1 MRSGGPGRACAGPSF
16 VRAVGAVFDDNAV
29 VWREA
34 RRVRE
39 HPDAAGVSE
48 SADAEVTF
56 VLHADRQPAMRLS
69 EQHRREILR
78 VVHEICGPQARVRL
92 FGSRL
97 DDRRR
102 SGDVDLRV
110 AEAAG
115 RLRQRSSP

>member
-1 MRSGGPGRACAGPSF
+1 M
-16 VRAVGAVFDDNAV
+16 RAVGAVFDDEAV

-48 SADAEVTF
+48 SADAGVTF
-56 VLHADRQPAMRLS
+56 VLRADRQPAMRLS

-78 VVHEICGPQARVRL
+78 VVHETCGPQARVRL

-102 SGDVDLRV
+102 GGDVELLVRV